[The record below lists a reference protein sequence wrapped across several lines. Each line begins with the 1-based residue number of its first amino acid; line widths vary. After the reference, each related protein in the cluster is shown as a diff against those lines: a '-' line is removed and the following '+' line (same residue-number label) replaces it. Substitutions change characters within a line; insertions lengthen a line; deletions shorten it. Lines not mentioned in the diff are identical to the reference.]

1 MASSQTANRLERP
14 LAIVTYF
21 RRMSVHHPNVRRVLS
36 LLAKPGY
43 DAPSA
48 IELLKRAD
56 ADGDGE
62 AAYALGTWHLFG
74 KHVPKD
80 YKRAAGYLKRAADRD
95 YPSAAFDLAISYEKG
110 AGVKQ
115 DAAKAFGLYMK
126 ASLLGDRDAMYEV
139 GRCFYWGIGTEK
151 DRHAAKV
158 WFDAHE
164 QFDERRSTRRKAVRR
179 TPLRAA

>member
-1 MASSQTANRLERP
+1 M
-14 LAIVTYF
+14 AIVTYF
-21 RRMSVHHPNVRRVLS
+21 RGMPVRHPNVRRVLG

-43 DAPSA
+43 DAPLA

-80 YKRAAGYLKRAADRD
+80 YKCAAGYLKRAADRD

-164 QFDERRSTRRKAVRR
+164 QYDERRSTRRKAVRR